1 MKKVTI
7 IGSINVDNIM
17 HIKALPKPGETV
29 AMSAFSQAAG
39 GKGANQ
45 AIASARA
52 GNKTVFVGRVG
63 DDSNGEYMLRE
74 FSENEID
81 TAYINVTKKQ
91 QTGQAYIL
99 LQETGQ
105 NSIIIQHGAN
115 YDLTEADIMQAKDE
129 IQTSDFVIAQF
140 ETPLAP
146 TILAFKLAHQA
157 GKKTILNPAPAKAN
171 IPEELLKVTDLI
183 TPNETESE
191 IITGIRV
198 TDLDSMKR
206 SAEFYHQ
213 LGIDGVIITLGE
225 KGCFVSTRQVS
236 KLIPAFKV
244 KAVDTTAAGDTFIG
258 ALSSELQADFAN
270 IEASA
275 IYASLS
281 SSFAVQKLGAFPSI
295 PKRDIVEAALKEIN
309 YAKN

>member
-115 YDLTEADIMQAKDE
+115 YDL
-129 IQTSDFVIAQF
+129 
-140 ETPLAP
+140 
-146 TILAFKLAHQA
+146 
-157 GKKTILNPAPAKAN
+157 
-171 IPEELLKVTDLI
+171 
-183 TPNETESE
+183 
-191 IITGIRV
+191 
-198 TDLDSMKR
+198 
-206 SAEFYHQ
+206 
-213 LGIDGVIITLGE
+213 
-225 KGCFVSTRQVS
+225 
-236 KLIPAFKV
+236 
-244 KAVDTTAAGDTFIG
+244 
-258 ALSSELQADFAN
+258 
-270 IEASA
+270 
-275 IYASLS
+275 
-281 SSFAVQKLGAFPSI
+281 
-295 PKRDIVEAALKEIN
+295 
-309 YAKN
+309 